1 MPSFWSG
8 LRGMLGGGSSAE
20 AYLQRGMD
28 KAKRKDNAGAIHE
41 YTYVIDMPHAPEE
54 LRAMAL
60 FNRALVYA
68 ADNNPVVARRDLE
81 LVAAMETAPERVR
94 NSAREKLK
102 RIDRRGG
109 K

>member
-1 MPSFWSG
+1 MPSFWSR
-8 LRGMLGGGSSAE
+8 LRGMLGGGASAE
-20 AYLQRGMD
+20 SYLQRGMD
-28 KAKRKDNAGAIHE
+28 KANRKDHAGAIHE
-41 YTYVIDMPHAPEE
+41 YTYVIDLPHVQDE

-68 ADNNPVVARRDLE
+68 ADDKPAIARRDLE
-81 LVAAMETAPERVR
+81 IVASMGSAPERVR

-102 RIDRRGG
+102 RIDRREG

>member
-1 MPSFWSG
+1 MASFWSR
-8 LRGMLGGGSSAE
+8 LRGLLGGGSSAE
-20 AYLQRGMD
+20 AYLQRGME
-28 KAKRKDNAGAIHE
+28 KANRKDSAGAIHE

-60 FNRALVYA
+60 YNRALVYA
-68 ADNNPVVARRDLE
+68 ADSNPAIARRDLE
-81 LVAAMETAPERVR
+81 LVATMETAPERVR

-102 RIDRRGG
+102 RIDRRGA